1 MLSERI
7 IKAAL
12 SHTVK
17 HGTLKVIFAR
27 GKERVFGDGSDP
39 KVTFRFADHAA
50 ERALSLN
57 PELAFGEL
65 YMDGR
70 LIVEQGS
77 LFELLQLVLQDS
89 RGEFDDLPFGSLRR
103 LRKLL
108 LGMKR
113 TNKPE
118 ASKRNVE
125 HHYDLDGRLYSLF
138 LDADRQYSC
147 AYFDRPDLTLD
158 EAQLAKKR
166 HIVAK
171 LMTGPG
177 HDVLDIGCGWGG
189 MALYLALAAE
199 VRSVTGVTLSKEQL
213 DVALGRMNRAGIENK
228 VSFRLEDYRQ
238 TKGKFDRI
246 VSVGMFEHVGL
257 ADYPDFFSKSASLL
271 KSDGVMLLHT
281 IGRFGQPYPTNEW
294 ITKYIFPG
302 GHLPTLSEL
311 TPAVEKSGLIITD
324 IEVLR
329 LHYASTLKVWRER
342 FMERREEAKALYDE
356 RFCRMWEAYL
366 AMSEASFR
374 WEDTVVFQIQMTK
387 RNNTLPITRDYI
399 AEREKQLREKEAIV
413 TGQPPM

>member
-1 MLSERI
+1 
-7 IKAAL
+7 
-12 SHTVK
+12 
-17 HGTLKVIFAR
+17 
-27 GKERVFGDGSDP
+27 
-39 KVTFRFADHAA
+39 
-50 ERALSLN
+50 
-57 PELAFGEL
+57 
-65 YMDGR
+65 
-70 LIVEQGS
+70 
-77 LFELLQLVLQDS
+77 
-89 RGEFDDLPFGSLRR
+89 
-103 LRKLL
+103 
-108 LGMKR
+108 
-113 TNKPE
+113 
-118 ASKRNVE
+118 
-125 HHYDLDGRLYSLF
+125 
-138 LDADRQYSC
+138 
-147 AYFDRPDLTLD
+147 
-158 EAQLAKKR
+158 
-166 HIVAK
+166 
-171 LMTGPG
+171 
-177 HDVLDIGCGWGG
+177 
-189 MALYLALAAE
+189 
-199 VRSVTGVTLSKEQL
+199 
-213 DVALGRMNRAGIENK
+213 
-228 VSFRLEDYRQ
+228 
-238 TKGKFDRI
+238 
-246 VSVGMFEHVGL
+246 L

-311 TPAVEKSGLIITD
+311 TPAVEKSCLIITD